1 MNLNIGSDWQDRMEE
16 TVFSRDFGRLCDML
30 LFFLRESPFPRPS
43 FPGRRYRV
51 ETLQRLARRDKELAE
66 RMLWNDLAFNGQD
79 GQGLTLP
86 QRIARAYAQL
96 PSPLEEAK
104 RTCKDSGVRPE
115 AEAVFIAYKREEVLA
130 NLRSVRSLRPG
141 YYLPVTGK
149 NRRPLALQ
157 GKDGTVY
164 GDVIL
169 PVPLPEGYEAR
180 RLFAQLVSYRGRFY
194 ACAPCLWCEKET
206 PHPFDA
212 TSKTGTHP
220 INVGFQ

>member
-96 PSPLEEAK
+96 PGGGKADMQGQRRASRSGSGLHRLQAGRGVGEPAFCPFPASRFLSSRCGQGPPSVGLARK
-104 RTCKDSGVRPE
+104 RRHGLRGCHPS
-115 AEAVFIAYKREEVLA
+115 
-130 NLRSVRSLRPG
+130 RSV
-141 YYLPVTGK
+141 T
-149 NRRPLALQ
+149 
-157 GKDGTVY
+157 
-164 GDVIL
+164 
-169 PVPLPEGYEAR
+169 R
-180 RLFAQLVSYRGRFY
+180 RL
-194 ACAPCLWCEKET
+194 
-206 PHPFDA
+206 
-212 TSKTGTHP
+212 
-220 INVGFQ
+220 